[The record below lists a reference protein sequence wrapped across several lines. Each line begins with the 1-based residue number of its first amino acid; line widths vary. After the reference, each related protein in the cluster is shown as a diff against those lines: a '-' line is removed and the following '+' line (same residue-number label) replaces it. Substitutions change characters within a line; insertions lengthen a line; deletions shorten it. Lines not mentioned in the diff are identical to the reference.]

1 LDPSQARRTHGI
13 FVKDQNLRK
22 INFWARIKAA
32 WLVVPVILIA
42 ACAII
47 AIDDSL
53 KAIAISIWATT
64 VLLQMV

>member
-1 LDPSQARRTHGI
+1 MFVI
-13 FVKDQNLRK
+13 FTVGGALVGALLGLRFK
-22 INFWARIKAA
+22 VLALI
-32 WLVVPVILIA
+32 PGILIA